1 MVCRVIAGVDGCHGG
16 WVVALA
22 DGWPCRLPPSLLICP
37 TFEALL
43 IATAKCQIVVVDMP
57 IGLPTG
63 AEHRRCDEIGR
74 TLLGPVAAARLFYAP
89 PRPTLAAR
97 TATEFQSLHRDVTGK
112 GAGLPVWGI
121 VPKLRD
127 VDTVMT
133 STLHDRVH
141 EFHPELAWQ
150 HLAGAPLSS
159 KHKLNGVQQR
169 MALLRER
176 VPDLDQITAPRAG
189 LRRKDAKP
197 DDLLDALVGLGVAQA
212 IADGPNYARRIP
224 IVEAELDQRRLR
236 MEIWF

>member
-1 MVCRVIAGVDGCHGG
+1 MIAGVDGCHGG

-22 DGWPCRLPPSLLICP
+22 DGWPCRLPPNMVICL

-63 AEHRRCDEIGR
+63 AEHRYCDEIGR
-74 TLLGPVAAARLFYAP
+74 IMLGPSGATRLFYAP
-89 PRPTLAAR
+89 PRPTLSAR
-97 TATEFQSLHRDVTGK
+97 TPAEFQGLHRDVTGK

-121 VPKLRD
+121 VPKLRE
-127 VDTVMT
+127 VDDVMT
-133 STLHDRVH
+133 PAPALQNRVY

-150 HLAGAPLSS
+150 HLAGTLLPS
-159 KHKLNGVQQR
+159 KHTHDGLNRR
-169 MALLRER
+169 MALLREY
-176 VPDLDQITAPRAG
+176 VLSLDAITVARDG
-189 LRRKDAKP
+189 LTRKQASL

-212 IADGPNYARRIP
+212 IAGGPDYRRRIP
-224 IVEAELDQRRLR
+224 KGEPERDSQGLR